1 MMKHAAELNPKIFA
15 RNSHDYACVL
25 LNDFAC
31 TNTML
36 FVCYDLNFV

>member
-1 MMKHAAELNPKIFA
+1 
-15 RNSHDYACVL
+15 VL

-36 FVCYDLNFV
+36 FVCYDLNFVWWLWTWWSLPCCM